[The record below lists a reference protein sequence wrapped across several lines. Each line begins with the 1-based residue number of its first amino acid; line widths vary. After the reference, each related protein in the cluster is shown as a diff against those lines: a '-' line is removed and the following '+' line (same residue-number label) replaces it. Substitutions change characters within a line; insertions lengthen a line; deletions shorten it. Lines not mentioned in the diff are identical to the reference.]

1 MTRLRRHLRLR
12 RRLALLGLAALLA
25 CGMTLATAPSASAA
39 RVCAAASAK
48 PRQAPKR
55 TFRRT
60 TVCLLNGIRRA
71 HGLRP
76 LRISRRLTRAAR
88 RHAGDMVRRRYFSH
102 WSLSGASFLD
112 RIRRTG
118 YLRRARRWIAGENL
132 AWGTGRR
139 GSPRAIVRAWM
150 RSPGHRHNILTR
162 RYREIGTGV
171 AFRAPSGRWY
181 PAATYAAEFGGR
193 H

>member
-1 MTRLRRHLRLR
+1 MRRLRRHLRLR
-12 RRLALLGLAALLA
+12 RRLAILGLASLVA
-25 CGMTLATAPSASAA
+25 CGMTLGSAPAASAVT
-39 RVCAAASAK
+39 VCASASAK

-60 TVCLLNGIRRA
+60 TVCLLNGIRRR

-102 WSLSGASFLD
+102 WSLGGRSFLA
-112 RIRRTG
+112 RLRRTG
-118 YLRRARRWIAGENL
+118 YLHRARRWIVGENL
-132 AWGTGRR
+132 AWGSGRL
-139 GSPRAIVRAWM
+139 GSPRSIVRAWM
-150 RSPGHRHNILTR
+150 RSPGHRRNILTR

-171 AFRAPSGRWY
+171 AFRAPRGRWRQ
-181 PAATYAAEFGGR
+181 AATYAAEFGAR
-193 H
+193 R